1 MAEDSPPPSEDQQSR
16 GRSLN
21 PGRSQQIN
29 RVEVTRMDVQT
40 GEIKEL
46 QTDLLSEIC
55 DCIDEQTIT
64 LAKKLDQLQRELV
77 KAMERQRK
85 DRGKDRAGNKEAERM
100 KKFGDSIRDSTETV
114 KDGKKETKGFVGG
127 LQKAI
132 SGLDEFRFSTILVA
146 GAVTKMFHTFTENL
160 ELTKTSLFDL
170 TDSFTDTGALLRE
183 DRLTTIESFKAMR
196 EAIDRGAAPAIGVLG
211 DTLQEVGF
219 ELVQFQKRASEAGF
233 DFAQSMDF
241 REMSAATIQML
252 DLQRRAGIQGGIRDS
267 SAEKSVFAQLTALRS
282 ISAFTG
288 KTSDEI
294 VKLTAEESRTFA
306 ELAASGSLNAQQVEL
321 FTGLHNFFKA
331 SGATNMATLMTEVA
345 DKGNIFLAAQQNDGI
360 RQLIA
365 QFPEI
370 VTWFERL
377 QNDTSMLTDFRSDDV
392 GFFQNQLGMLKQIDI
407 TFASGAQRSKLDAEN
422 FAGAL
427 EAQLRAITDNPQAI
441 ADAIAK
447 ERFEDPISTGLDEM
461 IRIAQMQFENNVP
474 QLIRDGFKVVG
485 SLLIKI
491 LEKVGGGAAGA
502 AVGGA
507 AGGAAGAAAAGAGGT
522 GIMASLKGFG
532 GKMLSGVKSLGGKGI
547 SLGGKLLT
555 RVVAPISAGLAGV
568 ELGKWMEEQFGVGSF
583 IGRIPELFG
592 LDESIGTAIFELE
605 QMVRKGVGAEGGAGI
620 TDALEASRAAFG
632 NIYEWIG
639 APTGVD
645 KEVSPVGPPSN
656 KPAVT
661 SAEKANQE
669 LLAPLDKM
677 VTMNEKMIGLM
688 ETNNIQNDAAK
699 KAFEA
704 GDAKVGM
711 LAMTKTLRE
720 RGMTTEAISQL
731 FSQTISQ

>member
-1 MAEDSPPPSEDQQSR
+1 MAEDSSPPPSEDQQSR

-55 DCIDEQTIT
+55 DCIDEQTVT

-77 KAMERQRK
+77 RAMERQRK
-85 DRGKDRAGNKEAERM
+85 DAGKAGSGKDAADSM
-100 KKFGDSIRDSTETV
+100 KKFGDSVKDSTETV
-114 KDGKKETKGFVGG
+114 KDGKKETKGFLGG
-127 LQKAI
+127 LKKAI
-132 SGLDEFRFSTILVA
+132 SGLDEFRFSTLLVA

-219 ELVQFQKRASEAGF
+219 ELVQFQKRAEEAGF

-252 DLQRRAGIQGGIRDS
+252 DLQRRAGIQGGLRDAE
-267 SAEKSVFAQLTALRS
+267 AEKSVFAQLTALRS

-377 QNDTSMLTDFRSDDV
+377 QNDTGMLTDFRSDDV
-392 GFFQNQLGMLKQIDI
+392 GFIQDQLNILNKMDI
-407 TFASGAQRSKLDAEN
+407 TFASGAARAKLDAAN
-422 FAGAL
+422 FAGGL
-427 EAQLRAITDNPQAI
+427 EAQLRALADNPQAI

-474 QLIRDGFKVVG
+474 QLVRDGFKVVG
-485 SLLIKI
+485 TLLIKI
-491 LEKVGGGAAGA
+491 LEKVGGPVGA

-507 AGGAAGAAAAGAGGT
+507 AGAGVGAAAAGAGGA

-532 GKMLSGVKSLGGKGI
+532 SKMLSGVKSLGGKGI

-555 RVVAPISAGLAGV
+555 RVVAPLSAGLAGV

-605 QMVRKGVGAEGGAGI
+605 QMVRKGTGHEGGASI

-645 KEVSPVGPPSN
+645 KKVSPIGPPGN
-656 KPAVT
+656 KPAV
-661 SAEKANQE
+661 AAADKATQD
-669 LLAPLDKM
+669 LLAPFNKLLT
-677 VTMNEKMIGLM
+677 VSEKMADLM
-688 ETNNIQNDAAK
+688 EKNNIQNDEAT

-704 GDAKVGM
+704 GNAKVGM

-720 RGMTTEAISQL
+720 QGMTTEAISQL
-731 FSQTISQ
+731 FSQTITQ

>member
-55 DCIDEQTIT
+55 DCIDEQTVT

-77 KAMERQRK
+77 RAMERQRK
-85 DRGKDRAGNKEAERM
+85 DAEKGGSAKGAADSM
-100 KKFGDSIRDSTETV
+100 KKFDDSVKDSTETV

-170 TDSFTDTGALLRE
+170 SDSITDTGALMRE
-183 DRLTTIESFKAMR
+183 GRLTTIESFKAMR

-219 ELVQFQKRASEAGF
+219 ELVQFQKRAEEAGF
-233 DFAQSMDF
+233 DFLQSMDF
-241 REMSAATIQML
+241 REMSSATIQML
-252 DLQRRAGIQGGIRDS
+252 DLQRRAGIQGGIRDA

-377 QNDTSMLTDFRSDDV
+377 QNDTSMLTDFRGDDV
-392 GFFQNQLGMLKQIDI
+392 GFFQDQLGMLKQMDI

-447 ERFEDPISTGLDEM
+447 ERLEDPISTGLDEM
-461 IRIAQMQFENNVP
+461 IRMAQMQLENNVP

-491 LEKVGGGAAGA
+491 VEKLGGGAGTAL
-502 AVGGA
+502 A
-507 AGGAAGAAAAGAGGT
+507 AGTGAGVGAAAAGGAGGA
-522 GIMASLKGFG
+522 GIMATIKGLGSKLVG
-532 GKMLSGVKSLGGKGI
+532 GAKALGGKAVG
-547 SLGGKLLT
+547 LGGKLLT
-555 RVVAPISAGLAGV
+555 RVAAPISAGLAGV
-568 ELGKWMEEQFGVGSF
+568 ELGEWMEEQFGVGSF
-583 IGRIPELFG
+583 IGRLPELFN

-605 QMVRKGVGAEGGAGI
+605 QMVRKGIGVEGGAGI

-632 NIYEWIG
+632 NIYELVG
-639 APTGVD
+639 APTGVE
-645 KEVSPVGPPSN
+645 KPASPVG
-656 KPAVT
+656 
-661 SAEKANQE
+661 KANQD

-677 VTMNEKMIGLM
+677 VTMNEKLVSLM

-699 KAFEA
+699 KAFEE

-711 LAMTKTLRE
+711 LALTKTLRE